1 MCLVPLKYREPG
13 PEGAIP
19 ALTFSSSN
27 CAFLPLDRVLSDA
40 STHRERLQEGWDASA
55 GLRERLRAAN
65 AGDGEFVY
73 LPPPC
78 PVRPAARARTA
89 GLLSD
94 VPHLRLEHA
103 PGPHPGRRKVG
114 PGHLCE
120 VHRARRRRAR
130 VEGRGHAI
138 AWVHEEPRQ
147 EVGMAR
153 AFRLGGRTGVG

>member
-65 AGDGEFVY
+65 AGDSEFVY
-73 LPPPC
+73 LL
-78 PVRPAARARTA
+78 PVLFAPQLGPAQLGYYPMHRTF
-89 GLLSD
+89 GSSM
-94 VPHLRLEHA
+94 
-103 PGPHPGRRKVG
+103 HPDPTWRKVG

-153 AFRLGGRTGVG
+153 AL